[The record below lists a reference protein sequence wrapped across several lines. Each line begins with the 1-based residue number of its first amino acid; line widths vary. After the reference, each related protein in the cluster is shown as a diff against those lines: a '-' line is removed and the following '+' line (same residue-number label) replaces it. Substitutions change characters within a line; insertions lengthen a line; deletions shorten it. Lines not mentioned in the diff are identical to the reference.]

1 MARVRKHLR
10 VWAIAWLVFQAA
22 SLSALVPRDC
32 CLAHKPEPV
41 AKHGSNC
48 HETTAAAPVHQLDHQ
63 DAADKSGKRC
73 TLRGSCDGPMA
84 ALSALLSNHGVL
96 PDSIAVSPDLLSSV
110 PPTRFRESLV
120 SRLPVPDP
128 PPPRA

>member
-1 MARVRKHLR
+1 MARVREHLR

-41 AKHGSNC
+41 AKHGTNC
-48 HETTAAAPVHQLDHQ
+48 HETAAAAPMHRGDPQ
-63 DAADKSGKRC
+63 DADKSGKRC
-73 TLRGSCDGPMA
+73 TLRGTCDGPMA
-84 ALSALLSNHGVL
+84 ALFALLSNHGVL
-96 PDSIAVSPDLLSSV
+96 PDSIAVSPDLLSNAR
-110 PPTRFRESLV
+110 PTPIRESLV